1 MCFVSP
7 KAAAVC
13 FCGPYVQNPCSF
25 LFLVVGHFSHL
36 ISLCLSL
43 QEANLKRAKRGDLK
57 VSVHRM
63 EIERI
68 RYVLS
73 SYLRCRLVK
82 VILACTAQGMKKGD
96 FRSDFYPYKASCF
109 SRALS

>member
-1 MCFVSP
+1 M
-7 KAAAVC
+7 
-13 FCGPYVQNPCSF
+13 
-25 LFLVVGHFSHL
+25 
-36 ISLCLSL
+36 

-57 VSVHRM
+57 VSIHRM

-82 VILACTAQGMKKGD
+82 VILASAAQGVKKGG
-96 FRSDFYPYKASCF
+96 FRSDFYSYKASCF
-109 SRALS
+109 SKALS